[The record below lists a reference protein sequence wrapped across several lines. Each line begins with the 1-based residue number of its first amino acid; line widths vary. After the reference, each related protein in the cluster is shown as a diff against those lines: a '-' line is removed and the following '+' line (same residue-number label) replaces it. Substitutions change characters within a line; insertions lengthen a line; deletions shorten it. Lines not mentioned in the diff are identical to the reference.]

1 MAGTRTFEVD
11 FDNNLV
17 KQLDVK
23 YKIEKIPRRHA
34 KISCHVFKVKEDMK
48 KISSS
53 VQLTP
58 GKKVKLPWLYGPA
71 TNLET
76 KTIIRVLVTCVVFHV
91 HVLSATKFIQ
101 NVV

>member
-58 GKKVKLPWLYGPA
+58 GKKS
-71 TNLET
+71 
-76 KTIIRVLVTCVVFHV
+76 KTSMAVWTSHKSRNEDNYLSVFSLHV
-91 HVLSATKFIQ
+91 
-101 NVV
+101 

>member
-11 FDNNLV
+11 FDKNLV

-23 YKIEKIPRRHA
+23 YKIEKITRRRA
-34 KISCHVFKVKEDMK
+34 EISCHVFKVKEDMK

-58 GKKVKLPWLYGPA
+58 GKKW
-71 TNLET
+71 
-76 KTIIRVLVTCVVFHV
+76 KTSMVDVINYKCENAKIGKYL
-91 HVLSATKFIQ
+91 
-101 NVV
+101 